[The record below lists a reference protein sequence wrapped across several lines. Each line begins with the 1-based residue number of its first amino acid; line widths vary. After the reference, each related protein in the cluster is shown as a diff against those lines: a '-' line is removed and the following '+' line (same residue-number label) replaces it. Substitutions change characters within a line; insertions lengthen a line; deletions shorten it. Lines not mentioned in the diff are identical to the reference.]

1 MSLPIQ
7 MLENYHPV
15 TSKIAELLETNNMW
29 FETFEHEPVRTS
41 EEASKVR
48 DGYTIDQ
55 GAKALIIRVKIS
67 SANKKFVMLV
77 LPGVSRFD
85 VNRVKQLFE
94 AKDIRFAT
102 EQEVDDLT
110 IGVKPGGV
118 PPFGNLFDIEVI
130 VDPQLFENEKIVFN
144 AGDKSFSVGMY
155 SKDYLQLVDPQVV
168 SILS

>member
-55 GAKALIIRVKIS
+55 GAKALIVRVKIS
-67 SANKKFVMLV
+67 NANKKFVMLV
-77 LPGVSRFD
+77 LPGIARFD
-85 VNRVKQLFE
+85 VDKVKLLFE

-102 EQEVDDLT
+102 EQEVDEIT
-110 IGVKPGGV
+110 EGVKPGGV
-118 PPFGNLFDIEVI
+118 PPFGNLFDLEVI
-130 VDPQLFENEKIVFN
+130 ADPSLFENEKIIFN

-155 SKDYLQLVDPQVV
+155 SKDYKEIMNPQIE
-168 SILS
+168 SIT

>member
-1 MSLPIQ
+1 
-7 MLENYHPV
+7 
-15 TSKIAELLETNNMW
+15 
-29 FETFEHEPVRTS
+29 
-41 EEASKVR
+41 
-48 DGYTIDQ
+48 
-55 GAKALIIRVKIS
+55 
-67 SANKKFVMLV
+67 MLV

-118 PPFGNLFDIEVI
+118 PPFGNLFGLEVI
-130 VDPQLFENEKIVFN
+130 VDPRLLENEKIIFN